1 MRNLSTFYDELQTI
15 EDKGLNFNT
24 NVFRVHHNK
33 EVEISFLYL
42 RTYNMFKIVDALN
55 TIFEIEISLE

>member
-42 RTYNMFKIVDALN
+42 RTYNMFNIVYIL
-55 TIFEIEISLE
+55 FSK

>member
-1 MRNLSTFYDELQTI
+1 MRNLSMFYDELQTI

-24 NVFRVHHNK
+24 NVFRVQHNK

-42 RTYNMFKIVDALN
+42 RTYYMLYA
-55 TIFEIEISLE
+55 